1 KRTSLL
7 AMIGIDLGTTNSLV
21 AIMRDGQ
28 PVTLKNEL
36 GEDLIPSV
44 VAVAEDGTLLVGRA
58 AKDRLVTSPKAG
70 QACFKRDMGT
80 DTSYEFGGRKWSPV
94 ECSALVLRE
103 LKRIAEVQLQTPVD
117 SAVIT
122 VPAYFHDLQ
131 RQATIDAAAI
141 AGLKVLRLLNEPT
154 SAALA
159 YGYRAS
165 EDLST
170 LLVFDLGGGTFDVTP
185 LMSRCSNRLKG
196 WWKSKPPRAR
206 AGWAEKITPMPLPN
220 GSSASLSGIRLLRM
234 PCAGERRWNFSSAS
248 CQSRPAPRSRCMA
261 RKHRSRG
268 MISLLP
274 RPPSR
279 HAFDPW
285 CAARCVTPG

>member
-1 KRTSLL
+1 
-7 AMIGIDLGTTNSLV
+7 MIGIDLGTTNSLV

-58 AKDRLVTSPKAG
+58 AKDRLVTSPNAG

-80 DTSYEFGGRKWSPV
+80 DTTYEFGGRKWSPV

-131 RQATIDAAAI
+131 RQATVDAAAI

-159 YGYRAS
+159 YGYRATD
-165 EDLST
+165 ELNT
-170 LLVFDLGGGTFDVTP
+170 LLVFDLGGGH
-185 LMSRCSNRLKG
+185 L
-196 WWKSKPPRAR
+196 
-206 AGWAEKITPMPLPN
+206 
-220 GSSASLSGIRLLRM
+220 
-234 PCAGERRWNFSSAS
+234 
-248 CQSRPAPRSRCMA
+248 
-261 RKHRSRG
+261 
-268 MISLLP
+268 
-274 RPPSR
+274 
-279 HAFDPW
+279 
-285 CAARCVTPG
+285 